1 MAWQVDWSDKDGK
14 CKDSE
19 WAQYLTDLIEI
30 VRKASA
36 DKMAFFISIQKID
49 EEE

>member
-1 MAWQVDWSDKDGK
+1 MAWQVDWSDEDGK

-19 WAQYLTDLIEI
+19 GAQYLTDLIEI

-36 DKMAFFISIQKID
+36 DKMASFISIRKID